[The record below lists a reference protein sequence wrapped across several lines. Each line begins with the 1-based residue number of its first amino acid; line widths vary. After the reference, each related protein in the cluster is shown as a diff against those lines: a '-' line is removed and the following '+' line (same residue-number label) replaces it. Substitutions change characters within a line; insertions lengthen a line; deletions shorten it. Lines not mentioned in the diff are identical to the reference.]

1 MKNRIRNIFKEAK
14 IKNIKVWASFFVA
27 IIFMLL
33 VSTASLIINRESK
46 FTSISSMGFLIV
58 LSLFANF
65 ILYSIIKKCYEIS
78 IKGKV
83 NRYYIIGS
91 IVSVIVVSA
100 IYIYSIISREMIYFW
115 DFSNYYKIQMYLT
128 DVFSQNVFMG
138 IKSVVRSL
146 LLDDYSCFI
155 CIFLA
160 APFMLIPKLNV
171 DGYIIEYLILGV
183 IPVVLTFNMLVYKLI
198 EVFKVKRE
206 KIVYTLTMIT
216 IVLFPLLHYSA
227 LIGQPD
233 VYGLIFVN
241 LILLITVDYDFSEVE
256 VDRLV
261 LIFIT
266 TLALIF
272 TRRWYLYWIVGYYVS
287 YALILIIKGIANKKS
302 IKNLIVFG
310 AISAVL
316 CLVLLA
322 PMVLKILRYDYGEHY
337 AAYNLGG
344 LSYEIGNQINYL
356 GYAMMF
362 MAVAGFI
369 LGIIKKETRD
379 FTIIVLGTL
388 IISMVFFTNVQ
399 NAGYHQSLIFAP
411 EYLLFIFMLYTFI
424 SKLRNDMF
432 VKIVSIIIGIIVAAN
447 FSFAIQGK
455 TANGLFSNADLRPI
469 VRDDFKDIEEIV
481 NFIDTNVTEENTMY
495 IIPHGEKYNP
505 DIFRNFNLPEKID
518 NKIAY
523 GSAILGT
530 HTFPVEFLT
539 SKYILTCDPI
549 DDSDYSET
557 SIVKNLDTA
566 LNHLKEEGKFKLVKR
581 FEFSNGYVFEC
592 YERVENT
599 DLEEINYL
607 KDVFRYQSERFP
619 DMFEGVLNGY
629 AQNLNK

>member
-1 MKNRIRNIFKEAK
+1 MKNRIRNIFKETK
-14 IKNIKVWASFFVA
+14 VKNIKVWESFFIA
-27 IIFMLL
+27 IIFMAL
-33 VSTASLIINRESK
+33 VSTSSFLINRESK
-46 FTSISSMGFLIV
+46 FTSISSIGFLIV

-65 ILYSIIKKCYEIS
+65 ILYLIIKKCYEIS

-83 NRYYIIGS
+83 NRYYIIVS

-128 DVFSQNVFMG
+128 DVFSQNIFMG
-138 IKSVVRSL
+138 VKSVVRSL

-160 APFMLIPKLNV
+160 APFVLISKLNV
-171 DGYIIEYLILGV
+171 NGYIIEYLILGV

-198 EVFKVKRE
+198 EVFKVKRG
-206 KIVYTLTMIT
+206 KLVYTLTMIT

-241 LILLITVDYDFSEVE
+241 LILLITLDYDFSEVE
-256 VDRLV
+256 VERLV

-272 TRRWYLYWIVGYYVS
+272 TRRWYMYWIVGYYVS
-287 YALILIIKGIANKKS
+287 YALILIIKGIINKKS
-302 IKNLIVFG
+302 IKNLMVFG

-322 PMVLKILRYDYGEHY
+322 PMILKILRYDYGEHY

-362 MAVAGFI
+362 MVLAGFI

-379 FTIIVLGTL
+379 FAIIILGTL
-388 IISMVFFTNVQ
+388 VISMIFFTNVQ

-411 EYLLFIFMLYTFI
+411 EYLLFIFILYTFI
-424 SKLRNDMF
+424 SKLSSDVF
-432 VKIVSIIIGIIVAAN
+432 VNIISIILGIIVAAN

-469 VRDDFKDIEEIV
+469 VRDDFKDIEEV
-481 NFIDTNVTEENTMY
+481 MNFIDTNVTEENTMY

-549 DDSDYSET
+549 DDADHSSI

-592 YERVENT
+592 YERVEST

-607 KDVFRYQSERFP
+607 KDIFRYQSERFP
-619 DMFEGVLNGY
+619 DMFEEVLNGY